1 MAVAA
6 RKDAGLSLTKSE
18 AAAIHIAIS
27 GIGPRLAAARRGE
40 DGRGLFENLP
50 DHNPPRE
57 RKKGGDFLIFL
68 GRNPLK
74 SPDSEK

>member
-6 RKDAGLSLTKSE
+6 RKDGGLSLTKSE
-18 AAAIHIAIS
+18 AIAIHIAIS

-57 RKKGGDFLIFL
+57 LKGGRGFPYLNRL
-68 GRNPLK
+68 
-74 SPDSEK
+74 